1 MAGKKDGWH
10 PAENSEYDV
19 GYRKPPRATQFKKGK
34 SGNPNGRPKRKP
46 TLEQMVEKL
55 FSQHI
60 PIVID
65 GKQQR
70 IRRDEALLM
79 SALTRAIKG
88 DSRLIK
94 FMTDIMSR
102 RPAEEP
108 PNNFVSIRLVK
119 PEDK

>member
-1 MAGKKDGWH
+1 MSGNKKHGWDL
-10 PAENSEYDV
+10 PEKARYEV
-19 GYRKPPRATQFKKGK
+19 GYRKPPKTTQFKKGK

-46 TLEQMVEKL
+46 TLELMVEKL
-55 FSQHI
+55 LAQ
-60 PIVID
+60 PISILID

-70 IRRDEALLM
+70 VRRDEALLM

-94 FMTDIMSR
+94 FMTDIIAR
-102 RPAEEP
+102 RPAGEP

-119 PEDK
+119 PEE